1 VKIAARAASNSMAK
15 EAIAP
20 AAKCNMSG
28 QLSLKGNSMLTATLL
43 LAATPALTAEQILDR
58 AQVAAGGTEWLNA
71 KTLTL
76 SGTAIFYAPTGHEP
90 RSRATSYRMW
100 RVFDPERQAAH
111 GAEGKVRILA
121 CDGARQLFTVGYDGA
136 TTWTERGVTPKAEA
150 DAFWASNFGFGIIR
164 HARKPGFK
172 LERVPDDGW
181 LYMVRLTDPSGTA
194 TLFGIDRQSFAIRM
208 MGFASPRGW
217 HVRTYDDF
225 YIVPGTRWLQARK
238 VTLFYNGVKSNEVTW
253 TDTQV
258 NPPVDDAVFT
268 PASTL
273 ACGTNR

>member
-1 VKIAARAASNSMAK
+1 
-15 EAIAP
+15 
-20 AAKCNMSG
+20 
-28 QLSLKGNSMLTATLL
+28 MLVATLL
-43 LAATPALTAEQILDR
+43 LAAAPGLTAEQILDR
-58 AQVAAGGTEWLNA
+58 AQEAAGGSEWLHA
-71 KTLTL
+71 RTLVL
-76 SGTAIFYAPTGHEP
+76 SGTAVFYGPSAPEP

-136 TTWTERGVTPKAEA
+136 VTWTEGGVTPKAEA

-164 HARKPGFK
+164 HARKSGFK
-172 LERVPDDGW
+172 AERVPDDTVAGHP
-181 LYMVRLTDPSGTA
+181 LYMVRLTDPGGTA
-194 TLFGIDRQSFAIRM
+194 TLFGVDQQSFAIRV

-225 YIVPGTRWLQARK
+225 YRLPGSRWLQARK
-238 VTLFYNGVKSNEVTW
+238 VTLYYNGVKANEVTW
-253 TDTQV
+253 ADATV
-258 NPPVDDAVFT
+258 NAAIDDAVFT

-273 ACGTNR
+273 ACGAAR